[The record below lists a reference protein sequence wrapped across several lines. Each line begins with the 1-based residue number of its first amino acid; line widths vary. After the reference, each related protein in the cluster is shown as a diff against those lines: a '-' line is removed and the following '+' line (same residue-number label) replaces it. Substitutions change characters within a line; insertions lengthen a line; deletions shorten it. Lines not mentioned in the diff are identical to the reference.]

1 MKPGTTFGAVAVA
14 LAALASGPAAA
25 QGGGRAD
32 PAAQPGTADRTLGG
46 HVFVPELL
54 VRSPFATTSFQ
65 ADILYGSGSATGTR
79 YDLLGRPT
87 GEATYTFAAEE
98 QSFGYEGKLT
108 DGVSLGGGVLS
119 QLYSGIDG
127 PSVVVVGTQI
137 GAGLFGRFTAGR
149 RLGPVH
155 AALFFDATYGPRY
168 GILVLDA
175 IEKALSDRTLD
186 SASAFT
192 QSNAWTLK
200 PGAAVA
206 WAPHPALGVVAS
218 ADYQWVSLDV
228 VGGPR
233 QTESGIDAAVAADVD
248 LGYWTRAPLALLGAW
263 HTTAPIGSNGVSR
276 VNDWSGGRLLHRPP
290 RAGAR
295 PGDRVE
301 ELQGPRA
308 RLGRH
313 RRPSP
318 GTVLLVR
325 RGPTSNRK
333 GVHDA

>member
-1 MKPGTTFGAVAVA
+1 M
-14 LAALASGPAAA
+14 
-25 QGGGRAD
+25 
-32 PAAQPGTADRTLGG
+32 
-46 HVFVPELL
+46 
-54 VRSPFATTSFQ
+54 
-65 ADILYGSGSATGTR
+65 
-79 YDLLGRPT
+79 
-87 GEATYTFAAEE
+87 
-98 QSFGYEGKLT
+98 
-108 DGVSLGGGVLS
+108 
-119 QLYSGIDG
+119 
-127 PSVVVVGTQI
+127 
-137 GAGLFGRFTAGR
+137 
-149 RLGPVH
+149 H
-155 AALFFDATYGPRY
+155 AALSFDATYGPRY

-276 VNDWSGGRLLHRPP
+276 VNDWSGGVYYTGRPALALGLQIGW
-290 RAGAR
+290 RSFKVRELDSDATVAQV
-295 PGDRVE
+295 RV
-301 ELQGPRA
+301 QYFW
-308 RLGRH
+308 
-313 RRPSP
+313 
-318 GTVLLVR
+318 
-325 RGPTSNRK
+325 
-333 GVHDA
+333 